1 MPPMRPIR
9 TVIAAATAAT
19 FALSVPAGEQSTD
32 FKGTGNER
40 IVIQMADPTNA
51 GSFDGTWMYVNHDMQ
66 FGMWIRTKNG
76 VPQVKLQFQSLM
88 TTEAFETDWDG
99 KAAYYLA
106 GSPVTFELKLGPST
120 TDRITGSWSWVLK
133 AGQTGRSETANV
145 VVYRT
150 WDGRSLLM
158 DFQNF
163 EKKLTRGDQER
174 VFKTPTVWNWIKI
187 SKRELLWDEFPF

>member
-1 MPPMRPIR
+1 MRPIR
-9 TVIAAATAAT
+9 TVIAAGAAAA
-19 FALSVPAGEQSTD
+19 FALTVPAGERSTD

-51 GSFDGTWMYVNHDMQ
+51 GSFDGTWMYVNHDLQ

-76 VPQVKLQFQSLM
+76 VPQVKLQFQSLL

-120 TDRITGSWSWVLK
+120 ADRITGSWSWVLK
-133 AGQTGRSETANV
+133 AGVTGRSEAANV

-150 WDGRSLLM
+150 WDGRTLLM

-163 EKKLTRGDQER
+163 EKKITRGDQER